1 MNHKKEVA
9 MTRTYRALTTL
20 ALSLALVAATA
31 AVAAAVPSA
40 EDQNDRLF
48 RGIETAQAAR
58 TQAAVEQ
65 ARALERQ
72 AGADAAQVT
81 QRKALYESELQ
92 QNLAVAAQP
101 AAEDQNDRLLR
112 NLEAA
117 QAQRTQAA
125 VERVRAGERELGPA
139 PVVTIA
145 AQPVPAATGRD
156 VDLIAVAL
164 LALVGGLIGGAAWTA
179 ASRRRPNRAVAA

>member
-1 MNHKKEVA
+1 

-58 TQAAVEQ
+58 TQAAVER

-72 AGADAAQVT
+72 SG
-81 QRKALYESELQ
+81 
-92 QNLAVAAQP
+92 AVAAAP

-112 NLEAA
+112 GIETAA
-117 QAQRTQAA
+117 AQRTQAA

-156 VDLIAVAL
+156 VDLIAIAL
-164 LALVGGLIGGAAWTA
+164 LALLGGAGGTA
-179 ASRRRPNRAVAA
+179 ASRRRPNRTVAA

>member
-1 MNHKKEVA
+1 MS
-9 MTRTYRALTTL
+9 RTYRALTTL
-20 ALSLALVAATA
+20 ALGLALVATTA
-31 AVAAAVPSA
+31 AVAVAA
-40 EDQNDRLF
+40 EDLGQPRKALYQSELEQNLAGQAAR
-48 RGIETAQAAR
+48 AQAAR
-58 TQAAVEQ
+58 TEAAVER

-72 AGADAAQVT
+72 AG
-81 QRKALYESELQ
+81 
-92 QNLAVAAQP
+92 AVAAQP

-112 NLEAA
+112 NIQTAA
-117 QAQRTQAA
+117 AERTQLA
-125 VERVRAGERELGPA
+125 VERVRTGERELGPA

-156 VDLIAVAL
+156 LDLLAVAL

>member
-1 MNHKKEVA
+1 MS
-9 MTRTYRALTTL
+9 RTDRALTTL

-72 AGADAAQVT
+72 AGA
-81 QRKALYESELQ
+81 
-92 QNLAVAAQP
+92 VAAQP

-112 NLEAA
+112 GIETAA
-117 QAQRTQAA
+117 AQRTQAA

-156 VDLIAVAL
+156 VDLIAIAL
-164 LALVGGLIGGAAWTA
+164 LALVGGLLGGAAWTA
-179 ASRRRPNRAVAA
+179 ASRRRPNRTVAA

>member
-1 MNHKKEVA
+1 MS
-9 MTRTYRALTTL
+9 RTYRALTTL
-20 ALSLALVAATA
+20 ALSLALVGTTA
-31 AVAAAVPSA
+31 AVASAA
-40 EDQNDRLF
+40 EDVNAQRKALYQSQLAQNLA
-48 RGIETAQAAR
+48 GQAAR
-58 TQAAVEQ
+58 TEAAVER

-72 AGADAAQVT
+72 AG
-81 QRKALYESELQ
+81 
-92 QNLAVAAQP
+92 AVAAQP

-125 VERVRAGERELGPA
+125 VERIRAGERNLPVA

>member
-1 MNHKKEVA
+1 MR
-9 MTRTYRALTTL
+9 RTYRALTTL
-20 ALSLALVAATA
+20 ALSLALVATTA
-31 AVAAAVPSA
+31 AVAVAADDPTGAREALYQS
-40 EDQNDRLF
+40 ELEQNLAGQAARS
-48 RGIETAQAAR
+48 QAAR
-58 TQAAVEQ
+58 TQAAVER

-72 AGADAAQVT
+72 AGADA
-81 QRKALYESELQ
+81 
-92 QNLAVAAQP
+92 QP
-101 AAEDQNDRLLR
+101 VAEDQNDRLLR
-112 NLEAA
+112 GIETAA
-117 QAQRTQAA
+117 AERTRAA

-156 VDLIAVAL
+156 VDPITIAL

>member
-1 MNHKKEVA
+1 MS
-9 MTRTYRALTTL
+9 RTYRALTTL

-31 AVAAAVPSA
+31 AVAVAVPSA
-40 EDQNDRLF
+40 EDQNDRLL
-48 RGIETAQAAR
+48 RGLETAQAAR
-58 TQAAVEQ
+58 AQAAVEQ
-65 ARALERQ
+65 ARAMERQ
-72 AGADAAQVT
+72 AGAGAAQLA

-92 QNLAVAAQP
+92 QSLAVAAQP

-112 NLEAA
+112 GIEAA
-117 QAQRTQAA
+117 AAERAQAA

-139 PVVTIA
+139 PVVTVA

-179 ASRRRPNRAVAA
+179 ASRRRPNRTVAA